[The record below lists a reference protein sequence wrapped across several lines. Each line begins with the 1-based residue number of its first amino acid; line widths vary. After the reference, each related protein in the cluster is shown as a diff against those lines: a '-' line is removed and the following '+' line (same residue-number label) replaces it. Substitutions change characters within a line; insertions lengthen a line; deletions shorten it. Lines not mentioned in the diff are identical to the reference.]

1 MRYVAVEWSNFGAIA
16 IGSKASGAGGAK
28 EIRGDRAPE
37 SETAPLVRLCSPA
50 MACLAL
56 SASALIVIGAAGAA
70 AAAASLPTDEHGDY
84 NGIDLIEWI
93 RSHPDGDVHESIRIG
108 RERPG
113 DPSSINGLFVRA
125 DGKPIEK
132 GEMIAQVPWDHIIS
146 PGNKYRS
153 YKFTSCKAIYN
164 LAKELR
170 LGEASS
176 KAPYVQYLLTQSSGA
191 MPGEFSKAGKKFLT
205 KMLGGDDL
213 PPYEETWKDDYE
225 RMWLGQ
231 CGGDE
236 GDEVERFAY
245 WLTSARDED
254 TLMVPIY
261 DMANHSN
268 DPKKLNTLSYKP
280 KEAGDVFKF
289 VASMRIEPGGQVYN
303 SYNRCGS
310 CADVENGECETFS
323 FYKTPDLFVKFGFV
337 EDYPQSWEFDRTDDQ
352 IVDEEF
358 EFCLEKDDETGE
370 LVVEWE
376 EDAMPDDEDIAWV
389 KHHINRLGELEKD
402 KARLEENLVAKSDGD
417 ADAKRMTRKE
427 WDAIWTYHRALTTA
441 LNAALQSSDAS
452 RSDEL

>member
-1 MRYVAVEWSNFGAIA
+1 M
-16 IGSKASGAGGAK
+16 AG
-28 EIRGDRAPE
+28 
-37 SETAPLVRLCSPA
+37 
-50 MACLAL
+50 LAL
-56 SASALIVIGAAGAA
+56 RTFVIGAAVTAANAA
-70 AAAASLPTDEHGDY
+70 AAAAAPSSLPTDEHGDY

-93 RSHPDGDVHESIRIG
+93 NSHPDGQIHESIRIG

-113 DPSSINGLFVRA
+113 DPTSINGLFVKT

-132 GEMIAQVPWDHIIS
+132 GETIAQVPWDHIIS

-176 KAPYVQYLLTQSSGA
+176 KKPYVNYLLTQSSGT

-205 KMLGGDDL
+205 KLLGGDDL
-213 PPYEETWKDDYE
+213 PPYEETWKYDYE
-225 RMWLGQ
+225 MTWLDQ
-231 CGGDE
+231 CAGDE
-236 GDEVERFAY
+236 SDEVERFAY

-280 KEAGDVFKF
+280 REAGDVFKF

-310 CADVENGECETFS
+310 CAEVDLDECETFS
-323 FYKTPDLFVKFGFV
+323 RYKTPDLFVHFGFV

-352 IVDEEF
+352 TVDEQF
-358 EFCLEKDDETGE
+358 EFCLEKDGETGE
-370 LVVEWE
+370 LVVAWE
-376 EDAMPDDEDIAWV
+376 EDAMPDEEDIAWV
-389 KHHINRLGELEKD
+389 KGHIDRLGELEKD
-402 KARLEENLVAKSDGD
+402 KERLEEKLVAKSNDEAG
-417 ADAKRMTRKE
+417 AKLMARTE
-427 WDAIWTYHRALTTA
+427 WDSIWTYHRALTTA
-441 LNAALQSSDAS
+441 LNTALESSDAIAS

>member
-1 MRYVAVEWSNFGAIA
+1 MA
-16 IGSKASGAGGAK
+16 
-28 EIRGDRAPE
+28 
-37 SETAPLVRLCSPA
+37 
-50 MACLAL
+50 ACLAL
-56 SASALIVIGAAGAA
+56 RTFVIGAAVTAATTAA
-70 AAAASLPTDEHGDY
+70 ALPTDEHGDY

-93 RSHPDGDVHESIRIG
+93 TSHPDGMIHESIRIG

-113 DPSSINGLFVRA
+113 DPTSINGLFVKA

-132 GEMIAQVPWDHIIS
+132 GETIAQIPWDHIIS
-146 PGNKYRS
+146 PGNAYRN

-170 LGEASS
+170 RGETSS
-176 KAPYVQYLLTQSSGA
+176 KAPYVKYLLTQSSGT

-225 RMWLGQ
+225 RMWLDQ
-231 CGGDE
+231 CAGDE
-236 GDEVERFAY
+236 SDEVERFAY
-245 WLTSARDED
+245 WLTSSRDED

-268 DPKKLNTLSYKP
+268 DSTKLNTLSYKP
-280 KEAGDVFKF
+280 REAGDVFRF
-289 VASMRIEPGGQVYN
+289 VASMRIEPGAQVYN

-310 CADVENGECETFS
+310 CADVDHDECETFS
-323 FYKTPDLFVKFGFV
+323 FYKTPDLFVHFGFV

-352 IVDEEF
+352 TVDEEF
-358 EFCLEKDDETGE
+358 EFCLEKDDKTGE
-370 LVVEWE
+370 LVVTWE

-389 KHHINRLGELEKD
+389 KEHINRLGVLEKD
-402 KARLEENLVAKSDGD
+402 KERLEENLVAKSNDD
-417 ADAKRMTRKE
+417 AGAKLMTRAE
-427 WDAIWTYHRALTTA
+427 WDSIWTYHRALTTA